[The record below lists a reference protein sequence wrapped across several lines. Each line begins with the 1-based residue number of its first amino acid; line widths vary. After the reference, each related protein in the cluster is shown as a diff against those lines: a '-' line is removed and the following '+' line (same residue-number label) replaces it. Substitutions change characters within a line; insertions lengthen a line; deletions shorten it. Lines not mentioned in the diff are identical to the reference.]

1 MIFSIL
7 LLFLSLFRLLH
18 YKHNLLF
25 FSDCIR
31 KICPADCSLPVIFD
45 CRFSFCKVR
54 NPLCFQ
60 FFQSGNLTF
69 HIAVESASGAV
80 QTGDHTTHSQIDQFI
95 SKWFR
100 ICHPQVFSGTR
111 KLCGASGSL
120 LSCFT
125 ETLKW
130 FDYSS
135 WFLHCGEFKY
145 ILSVKLINIKNILTG
160 MKLKCL
166 LSVRI
171 LTFYLH
177 SFIFHICTFPET
189 MAFIFQ
195 LSTNS
200 PDFQIFKLKSNT
212 STFIRKFFPFP

>member
-1 MIFSIL
+1 MTGSFNVNADHIIEISKYMIRTFSNNNAGLCPVIFSIL

-60 FFQSGNLTF
+60 FFQSGNLTL

-100 ICHPQVFSGTR
+100 ICHPQVFSE
-111 KLCGASGSL
+111 L
-120 LSCFT
+120 F
-125 ETLKW
+125 
-130 FDYSS
+130 
-135 WFLHCGEFKY
+135 
-145 ILSVKLINIKNILTG
+145 
-160 MKLKCL
+160 
-166 LSVRI
+166 
-171 LTFYLH
+171 
-177 SFIFHICTFPET
+177 
-189 MAFIFQ
+189 
-195 LSTNS
+195 
-200 PDFQIFKLKSNT
+200 
-212 STFIRKFFPFP
+212 

>member
-1 MIFSIL
+1 MRS
-7 LLFLSLFRLLH
+7 SRRRHHGPALH
-18 YKHNLLF
+18 SGTDSRANPTDGY
-25 FSDCIR
+25 
-31 KICPADCSLPVIFD
+31 VQ
-45 CRFSFCKVR
+45 FCT
-54 NPLCFQ
+54 CTDFQ
-60 FFQSGNLTF
+60 
-69 HIAVESASGAV
+69 
-80 QTGDHTTHSQIDQFI
+80 
-95 SKWFR
+95 R
-100 ICHPQVFSGTR
+100 RTR